1 VGETYESLSISE
13 DKNKTAQATLKLLVD
28 PTFIFWATHMRLI
41 YTLVYK
47 SAFSAVQANHHHAAP
62 ELAGPDGL
70 PVRWAATFR
79 SAVIKP
85 ARGSGKVSLS
95 ETVCAPLVALL
106 RRHPSLGGL
115 QGEVA
120 AAVAADFEAQAAHV
134 ESYFS
139 KWNTLEAL
147 AHALARELTI
157 KGPLSE
163 AVHRR
168 AAELNLKFEELQQRI
183 PAPQALAAATL
194 GMRLFAEA
202 TEEVRSALPGTLS
215 WLLFSPKTRDG
226 AVNPVYIEVQ
236 AFASASINP
245 VTGLAF
251 PYRCWHELTQVI
263 VAGGAKYCP
272 STSAQLESEFNGLT
286 RQQGASKLH
295 ISQPQIAFESRCGK
309 NDTMASLTESML
321 RFGWAD
327 AKVSCLPPL
336 APTLAPACLPTDTF
350 PGACPRPG
358 GQGSSGRPGL
368 LVVRHHGR
376 RQSEALPEAQG
387 GRRDRGCG
395 GRGAGAGG
403 DVGGREDPELEQG
416 SEDGRALLHR
426 EVEGLGEQAQHGRA
440 RGPPALLQAAAG
452 LLEEE
457 KEQEGAGARDQAAG
471 GGASREA
478 GR

>member
-1 VGETYESLSISE
+1 MGETYESLSISE

-168 AAELNLKFEELQQRI
+168 AAEQRGERPHGGEEAEGDAHRAARAREREQR
-183 PAPQALAAATL
+183 
-194 GMRLFAEA
+194 
-202 TEEVRSALPGTLS
+202 
-215 WLLFSPKTRDG
+215 
-226 AVNPVYIEVQ
+226 
-236 AFASASINP
+236 
-245 VTGLAF
+245 
-251 PYRCWHELTQVI
+251 
-263 VAGGAKYCP
+263 
-272 STSAQLESEFNGLT
+272 
-286 RQQGASKLH
+286 
-295 ISQPQIAFESRCGK
+295 
-309 NDTMASLTESML
+309 
-321 RFGWAD
+321 
-327 AKVSCLPPL
+327 
-336 APTLAPACLPTDTF
+336 
-350 PGACPRPG
+350 
-358 GQGSSGRPGL
+358 
-368 LVVRHHGR
+368 
-376 RQSEALPEAQG
+376 G
-387 GRRDRGCG
+387 GRRDGEPALRRREEPRALRFERRERLRLYLFEDLEALRAERCRIGAVERERRGRWEVGARGDLHTWCG
-395 GRGAGAGG
+395 EIARRVRL
-403 DVGGREDPELEQG
+403 DDR
-416 SEDGRALLHR
+416 DGRAK
-426 EVEGLGEQAQHGRA
+426 GEHSQ
-440 RGPPALLQAAAG
+440 
-452 LLEEE
+452 
-457 KEQEGAGARDQAAG
+457 
-471 GGASREA
+471 
-478 GR
+478 